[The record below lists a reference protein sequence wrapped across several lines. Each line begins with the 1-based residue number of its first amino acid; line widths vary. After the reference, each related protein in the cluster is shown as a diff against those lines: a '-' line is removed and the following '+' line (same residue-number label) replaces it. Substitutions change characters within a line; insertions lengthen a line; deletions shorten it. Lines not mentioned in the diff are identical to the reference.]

1 MIYHALY
8 YPFIHFKDDNWLKL
22 GALYWDKIG
31 RIVPTDY
38 ATDDSETV
46 KALDSLIT
54 VLRPEIEGPEF
65 AKSFIDFIEQYAPK
79 LQAKYALALRE
90 QWDSLPE
97 ARRPPRPG
105 GPSGN
110 DPRLGYIFYEKIPP
124 DLYWAMKTTG
134 LASTDDRGSQWIGM
148 HPDLAWV
155 YMTAFAEH
163 IAEKNGLRPLTDEMS
178 DHVALSGLSIERLAQ
193 ALLSK
198 TPIVGF
204 QPTANEREEVLF
216 SVAFRTIVPKDISKI
231 HVDKILEFRDKY
243 PNERASFQAAVTK
256 FLSDREW
263 LGKISDRHVLEE
275 RLQDEYAK
283 FWALELKNLH
293 EKLASVGIDTVFGCF
308 SVKAALP
315 AGLATWVTT
324 LGLAVNPVV
333 AGAAGF
339 ALGAVPI
346 FRDKRKT
353 ATEILEKSTVS
364 YLYRMEQDL
373 KPADLWSW
381 IKKEAIRLTLN
392 V

>member
-1 MIYHALY
+1 VIYHALY

-38 ATDDSETV
+38 ATNDSETV

-54 VLRPEIEGPEF
+54 ILRPEIEGPEF
-65 AKSFIDFIEQYAPK
+65 AKSFISFIEQYAPK

-90 QWDSLPE
+90 QWEPLPE
-97 ARRPPRPG
+97 TGRPPRPG
-105 GPSGN
+105 QN
-110 DPRLGYIFYEKIPP
+110 DPRLGYIFYEKIPA
-124 DLYWAMKTTG
+124 DLYLAMKTTG

-148 HPDLAWV
+148 HPNLAWV
-155 YMTAFAEH
+155 YMTALAEH
-163 IAEKNGLRPLTDEMS
+163 IAEKKGLRPLTDETS

-193 ALLSK
+193 TLLSD
-198 TPIVGF
+198 TPILHS
-204 QPTANEREEVLF
+204 QPSANEREEVLF
-216 SVAFRTIVPKDISKI
+216 SVAFRTLVPKDISNMR
-231 HVDKILEFRDKY
+231 VDKILAFRDKY
-243 PNERASFQAAVTK
+243 PNERARFQAAVAK

-283 FWALELKNLH
+283 FWALELKSLH
-293 EKLASVGIDTVFGCF
+293 EKLASVGIDVVFGCF
-308 SVKAALP
+308 SIKAALP

-324 LGLAVNPVV
+324 LGLAVNPVL
-333 AGAAGF
+333 AGAGGL

-346 FRDKRKT
+346 LRDKRKT

-381 IKKEAIRLTLN
+381 IKQRAIRLTLN